1 MVLHKYHNFLYMDK
15 LNSIL
20 AVGSIAL
27 DSIDTPNGKKNN
39 ILGGSATHFSLAASF
54 FTNVKI
60 VGVVGNDFPNK
71 AWKLFESKKI
81 NLDNLTISN
90 GKTFR
95 WGGRYNNDYSKRDTI
110 FTHLGVFEHFV
121 PKINSTD
128 LNSKFIFL
136 GNIQPDLQLAVAEQV
151 LSPKLIVTDTM
162 NLWIDLN
169 PKILIK
175 VLKRSNIFLLND
187 EEAYQFTGE
196 KKPEIAAKQLH
207 KHGPET
213 IIIKMGSKGSYL
225 SSKNISAYI
234 PAFLIDSVIDPTGA
248 GDSFAGGFLGFLS
261 NANNKPNIIDAVIT
275 GSAIASFCVE
285 GFGVERLQSI
295 TINEI
300 NNRKQQIQSNIKVNS

>member
-27 DSIDTPNGKKNN
+27 DSIETPNGKKNN

-128 LNSKFIFL
+128 LNSKFIL
-136 GNIQPDLQLAVAEQV
+136 DLSGLTSVYGASQANFTLLVP
-151 LSPKLIVTDTM
+151 SDYTIRHIPK
-162 NLWIDLN
+162 
-169 PKILIK
+169 
-175 VLKRSNIFLLND
+175 
-187 EEAYQFTGE
+187 
-196 KKPEIAAKQLH
+196 
-207 KHGPET
+207 
-213 IIIKMGSKGSYL
+213 
-225 SSKNISAYI
+225 
-234 PAFLIDSVIDPTGA
+234 SV
-248 GDSFAGGFLGFLS
+248 FENFFHM
-261 NANNKPNIIDAVIT
+261 
-275 GSAIASFCVE
+275 
-285 GFGVERLQSI
+285 
-295 TINEI
+295 
-300 NNRKQQIQSNIKVNS
+300 